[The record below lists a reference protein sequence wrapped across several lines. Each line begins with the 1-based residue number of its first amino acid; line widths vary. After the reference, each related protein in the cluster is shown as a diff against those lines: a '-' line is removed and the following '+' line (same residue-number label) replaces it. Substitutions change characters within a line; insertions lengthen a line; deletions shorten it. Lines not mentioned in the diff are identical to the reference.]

1 MKQTEIRFA
10 LEEQAAQRD
19 VSLGMRRDALAQI
32 PVERDF
38 ATILTGARRSGK
50 STLLNQWA
58 HEAREKT
65 VSVMF
70 DDIRLANFEFSDF
83 KALDAALDDLN
94 VRNVILDEVQEV
106 TGWERYVASL
116 LLRRRRV
123 LVTGSNAKMLSR
135 ELGTKLT
142 GRHLN
147 MEVFPFSFSEFA
159 RFTKRKPSPA
169 VLDDYLNVGGFP
181 AYVRD
186 RSPRILRELFTDIL
200 YRDVIVRYGLTD
212 TAPIKR
218 LATFLLAHAGCLVT
232 PSRLKDSIRVQQA
245 KTVLEYF
252 DHLTECYLI
261 CRMERFADSAKARL
275 QAPKKI
281 YACDTG
287 LVGAVESGHADNRGH
302 KLENVLFWH
311 LRQRG
316 GDLTYFHDTDSGTE
330 CDFLREADD
339 GSFEAVQ
346 ATWTLSDENE
356 EWETTGLL
364 KAMRR
369 FGLKE
374 GVIVTRDQTD
384 LITEGGSTIRIV
396 PAHEFLTLG

>member
-10 LEEQAAQRD
+10 LEEQSAQRD
-19 VSLGMRRDALAQI
+19 SALGMRRDALAQI

-38 ATILTGARRSGK
+38 ATILTGVRRSGK

-58 HEAREKT
+58 HEAHEKT

-70 DDIRLANFEFSDF
+70 DDIRLANFEFNDF
-83 KALDAALDDLN
+83 KALDLVLDELGA
-94 VRNVILDEVQEV
+94 RNVILDEIQEV
-106 TGWERYVASL
+106 AGWERYVASL
-116 LLRRRRV
+116 LLKRRRV

-142 GRHLN
+142 GRHIN

-159 RFTKRKPSPA
+159 RFTKRKPSPS
-169 VLDDYLNVGGFP
+169 VLDDYLDVGGFP

-186 RSPRILRELFTDIL
+186 RSPRVLRELFTDIL
-200 YRDVIVRYGLTD
+200 YRDVIVRYGLPD

-232 PSRLKDSIRVQQA
+232 PSRLKDSIHVQQA

-261 CRMERFADSAKARL
+261 CRLERFADSARARL

-287 LVGAVESGHADNRGH
+287 LVGAVESGHSENRGH

-316 GDLTYFHDTDSGTE
+316 GDLTYFHDAGSDVE

-339 GSFEAVQ
+339 GSFEAIQ
-346 ATWTLSDENE
+346 ATWKLNDENE
-356 EWETTGLL
+356 ARETTGLL
-364 KAMRR
+364 KAMQR

-384 LITEGGSTIRIV
+384 LITEGDCTIRVV
-396 PAHEFLTLG
+396 PAHQYLTA

>member
-1 MKQTEIRFA
+1 M
-10 LEEQAAQRD
+10 
-19 VSLGMRRDALAQI
+19 
-32 PVERDF
+32 
-38 ATILTGARRSGK
+38 
-50 STLLNQWA
+50 
-58 HEAREKT
+58 
-65 VSVMF
+65 
-70 DDIRLANFEFSDF
+70 
-83 KALDAALDDLN
+83 
-94 VRNVILDEVQEV
+94 
-106 TGWERYVASL
+106 
-116 LLRRRRV
+116 
-123 LVTGSNAKMLSR
+123 
-135 ELGTKLT
+135 
-142 GRHLN
+142 
-147 MEVFPFSFSEFA
+147 
-159 RFTKRKPSPA
+159 
-169 VLDDYLNVGGFP
+169 
-181 AYVRD
+181 
-186 RSPRILRELFTDIL
+186 
-200 YRDVIVRYGLTD
+200 
-212 TAPIKR
+212 
-218 LATFLLAHAGCLVT
+218 
-232 PSRLKDSIRVQQA
+232 PSRSN
-245 KTVLEYF
+245 F

-356 EWETTGLL
+356 ERETTGLL

>member
-38 ATILTGARRSGK
+38 ATILTGVRRSGK

-58 HEAREKT
+58 HEAHEKT

-147 MEVFPFSFSEFA
+147 M
-159 RFTKRKPSPA
+159 
-169 VLDDYLNVGGFP
+169 
-181 AYVRD
+181 
-186 RSPRILRELFTDIL
+186 
-200 YRDVIVRYGLTD
+200 
-212 TAPIKR
+212 
-218 LATFLLAHAGCLVT
+218 
-232 PSRLKDSIRVQQA
+232 
-245 KTVLEYF
+245 
-252 DHLTECYLI
+252 
-261 CRMERFADSAKARL
+261 
-275 QAPKKI
+275 
-281 YACDTG
+281 
-287 LVGAVESGHADNRGH
+287 
-302 KLENVLFWH
+302 
-311 LRQRG
+311 
-316 GDLTYFHDTDSGTE
+316 
-330 CDFLREADD
+330 
-339 GSFEAVQ
+339 
-346 ATWTLSDENE
+346 
-356 EWETTGLL
+356 
-364 KAMRR
+364 
-369 FGLKE
+369 
-374 GVIVTRDQTD
+374 
-384 LITEGGSTIRIV
+384 
-396 PAHEFLTLG
+396 

>member
-10 LEEQAAQRD
+10 LEEQSAQRD
-19 VSLGMRRDALAQI
+19 SALGMRRDALAQI

-38 ATILTGARRSGK
+38 ATILTGVRRSGK

-70 DDIRLANFEFSDF
+70 DDIRLANFEFNDF
-83 KALDAALDDLN
+83 KALDHVLDELGA
-94 VRNVILDEVQEV
+94 RNVILDEIQEV
-106 TGWERYVASL
+106 AGWERYVASL
-116 LLRRRRV
+116 LLKRRRV

-142 GRHLN
+142 GRHIN

-159 RFTKRKPSPA
+159 RFTKRKPSPS
-169 VLDDYLNVGGFP
+169 VLDDYLDVGGFP

-186 RSPRILRELFTDIL
+186 RSPRVLRELFTDIL
-200 YRDVIVRYGLTD
+200 YRDVIVRYGLMD

-232 PSRLKDSIRVQQA
+232 PSRLKDSIHVQQA

-261 CRMERFADSAKARL
+261 CRLERFADSARARL

-287 LVGAVESGHADNRGH
+287 LVGAVESGHSENRGH

-316 GDLTYFHDTDSGTE
+316 GDLTYFHDARSDTE

-346 ATWTLSDENE
+346 ATWELNDENE
-356 EWETTGLL
+356 ARETTGLL
-364 KAMRR
+364 KAMKR

-374 GVIVTRDQTD
+374 GVIVTRGQAD
-384 LITEGGSTIRIV
+384 LVTEGDCTIRVV
-396 PAHEFLTLG
+396 PAHQYLMA

>member
-10 LEEQAAQRD
+10 LEEQSAQRD
-19 VSLGMRRDALAQI
+19 SALGMRRDALAQI

-38 ATILTGARRSGK
+38 ATILTGVRRSGK

-70 DDIRLANFEFSDF
+70 DDIRLANFEFNDF
-83 KALDAALDDLN
+83 KALDLVLDELGA
-94 VRNVILDEVQEV
+94 RNVILDEIQEV
-106 TGWERYVASL
+106 AGWERYVASL
-116 LLRRRRV
+116 LLKRRRV

-142 GRHLN
+142 GRHIN

-159 RFTKRKPSPA
+159 RFTKRKPSPS
-169 VLDDYLNVGGFP
+169 VLDDYLDVGGFP

-186 RSPRILRELFTDIL
+186 RSPRVLRELFTDIL
-200 YRDVIVRYGLTD
+200 YRDVIVRYGLPD

-232 PSRLKDSIRVQQA
+232 PSRLKDSIHVQQA

-261 CRMERFADSAKARL
+261 CRLERFADSARARL

-287 LVGAVESGHADNRGH
+287 LVGAVESGHSENRGH

-316 GDLTYFHDTDSGTE
+316 GDLTYFHDAGSDVE

-339 GSFEAVQ
+339 GSFEAIQ
-346 ATWTLSDENE
+346 ATWKLNDENE
-356 EWETTGLL
+356 ARETTGLL
-364 KAMRR
+364 KAMQR

-384 LITEGGSTIRIV
+384 LITEGDCTIRVV
-396 PAHEFLTLG
+396 PAHQYLTA

>member
-10 LEEQAAQRD
+10 LEEQAAQGD
-19 VSLGMRRDALAQI
+19 AALGMRRDALAQI
-32 PVERDF
+32 PVARDF
-38 ATILTGARRSGK
+38 ATILTGVRRSGK

-70 DDIRLANFEFSDF
+70 DDIRLANFEFADF
-83 KALDAALDDLN
+83 KALDGVLDDLGA
-94 VRNVILDEVQEV
+94 RNVILDEVQEV

-147 MEVFPFSFSEFA
+147 MEVFPFSFPEFA
-159 RFTKRKPSPA
+159 RFTRRKPSPA
-169 VLDDYLNVGGFP
+169 VLDDYLDVGGFP

-186 RSPRILRELFTDIL
+186 RSPRILRELFTDVL
-200 YRDVIVRYGLTD
+200 YRDVIVRYGLAD
-212 TAPIKR
+212 TSPIKR

-232 PSRLKDSIRVQQA
+232 PSRLKDSIHVQQA

-275 QAPKKI
+275 QAPKKV

-287 LVGAVESGHADNRGH
+287 LVGAVECGHADNRGH

-311 LRQRG
+311 LRRRG
-316 GDLTYFHDTDSGTE
+316 GDLTYFHDADSGTE

-356 EWETTGLL
+356 ERETTGLL

-384 LITEGGSTIRIV
+384 LITDGDRTVRVV
-396 PAHEFLTLG
+396 PAHEFLTRG

>member
-10 LEEQAAQRD
+10 IEEQAAQRD
-19 VSLGMRRDALAQI
+19 LALGMRRDALAQI

-38 ATILTGARRSGK
+38 ATILTGVRRSGK

-58 HEAREKT
+58 HEAKEKT

-83 KALDAALDDLN
+83 KALDLVLDDLDA
-94 VRNVILDEVQEV
+94 RNVILDEVQEV
-106 TGWERYVASL
+106 AGWERYVASL
-116 LLRRRRV
+116 LLKHRRV

-169 VLDDYLNVGGFP
+169 VLDDYLAVGGFP

-232 PSRLKDSIRVQQA
+232 PSRLKDSIRVQQP

-252 DHLTECYLI
+252 DHLTECCLI
-261 CRMERFADSAKARL
+261 CRLERFADSAKARL
-275 QAPKKI
+275 QAPKKV

-287 LVGAVESGHADNRGH
+287 LVGALESGHPDNWGH

-316 GDLTYFHDTDSGTE
+316 GDLTYFRDADSDTE
-330 CDFLREADD
+330 CDFLRESDD

-346 ATWTLSDENE
+346 ASWTLSDENE
-356 EWETTGLL
+356 ERETTGLR

-369 FGLKE
+369 FGVKE
-374 GVIVTRDQTD
+374 GTIVTRDQTD
-384 LITEGGSTIRIV
+384 LITEGDLTIRVV
-396 PAHEFLTLG
+396 PAHEFLTHG

>member
-19 VSLGMRRDALAQI
+19 SALGMRRDALAQI

-38 ATILTGARRSGK
+38 ATILTGVRRSGK

-58 HEAREKT
+58 HEAHEKT

-70 DDIRLANFEFSDF
+70 DDIRLANFEFNDF
-83 KALDAALDDLN
+83 KALDLVLDELGA
-94 VRNVILDEVQEV
+94 RNVILDEIQEV
-106 TGWERYVASL
+106 AGWERYVASL
-116 LLRRRRV
+116 LLKRRRV

-142 GRHLN
+142 GRHIN

-159 RFTKRKPSPA
+159 RFTKRKPSPS
-169 VLDDYLNVGGFP
+169 VLDDYLDVGGFP

-186 RSPRILRELFTDIL
+186 RSPRVLRELFTDIL
-200 YRDVIVRYGLTD
+200 YRDVIVRYGLLD

-232 PSRLKDSIRVQQA
+232 PSRLKDSIHVQQA

-261 CRMERFADSAKARL
+261 CRLERFADSTRARL

-287 LVGAVESGHADNRGH
+287 LVGAVESGHPENRGH

-316 GDLTYFHDTDSGTE
+316 GDLTYFHDAGSDAE

-339 GSFEAVQ
+339 GSFEAIQ
-346 ATWTLSDENE
+346 ATWELNDENE
-356 EWETTGLL
+356 AREMTGLL
-364 KAMRR
+364 KAMKR

-384 LITEGGSTIRIV
+384 LITEGDCTIRVV
-396 PAHEFLTLG
+396 PAHQYLTA

>member
-10 LEEQAAQRD
+10 LEEQSAQRD
-19 VSLGMRRDALAQI
+19 SALGMRRDALAQI

-38 ATILTGARRSGK
+38 ATILTGVRRSGK

-58 HEAREKT
+58 HEAHEKT

-70 DDIRLANFEFSDF
+70 DDIRLANFEFNDF
-83 KALDAALDDLN
+83 KALDLVLDELGA
-94 VRNVILDEVQEV
+94 RNVILDEIQEV
-106 TGWERYVASL
+106 AGWERYVASL
-116 LLRRRRV
+116 LLKRRRV

-142 GRHLN
+142 GRHIN

-159 RFTKRKPSPA
+159 RFTKRKPSPS
-169 VLDDYLNVGGFP
+169 VLDDYLDVGGFP

-186 RSPRILRELFTDIL
+186 RSPRVLRELFTDIL
-200 YRDVIVRYGLTD
+200 YRDVIVRYGLLD

-232 PSRLKDSIRVQQA
+232 PSRLKDSIHVQQA

-261 CRMERFADSAKARL
+261 CRLERFADSARARL

-287 LVGAVESGHADNRGH
+287 LVGAVESGHSENRGH

-316 GDLTYFHDTDSGTE
+316 GDLTYFHDAGSDAE

-339 GSFEAVQ
+339 GSFEAIQ
-346 ATWTLSDENE
+346 ATWELNDENE
-356 EWETTGLL
+356 ARETMGLL
-364 KAMRR
+364 KAMKR

-374 GVIVTRDQTD
+374 SVIVTRDQTD
-384 LITEGGSTIRIV
+384 FITEGDCTIRVV
-396 PAHEFLTLG
+396 PAHQYLTA